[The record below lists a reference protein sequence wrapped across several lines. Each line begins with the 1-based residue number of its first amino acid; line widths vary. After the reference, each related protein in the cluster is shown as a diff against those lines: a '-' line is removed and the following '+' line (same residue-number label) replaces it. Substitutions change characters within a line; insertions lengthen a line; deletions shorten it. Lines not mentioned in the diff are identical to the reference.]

1 MNVTFQI
8 FPMGI
13 SSDSAA
19 DKINVETEFPEKYLQ
34 EYAENN
40 PDVDIA
46 IERTDKVREM
56 PDLIKRI
63 DEVVASSKGR
73 IAIRL

>member
-1 MNVTFQI
+1 
-8 FPMGI
+8 MGI